1 MRMKNPVHPGII
13 LKAALGE
20 MNVTEAANRLR
31 VTRTTLSQ
39 ILNGHAGISAGMA
52 LRLEKLFGNTGEFWL
67 DLQKQYEMAQARS
80 RANSEIKSIK
90 QMKQVAHA

>member
-20 MNVTEAANRLR
+20 MNVTEAANHLM

-52 LRLEKLFGNTGEFWL
+52 LRLEKLFGNPGEFWL
-67 DLQKQYEMAQARS
+67 DLQKQYELAQARNTE
-80 RANSEIKSIK
+80 APQIKRIRPIN
-90 QMKQVAHA
+90 QVAHA